1 MYINSRSISLLNL
14 EDIMVIF
21 YSTHCPKCT
30 ILEKKLK
37 DNGIEYTEINDPKI
51 MLDKGFL
58 QVPMLEVDGQIFDF
72 NGAIRWIA
80 TK

>member
-1 MYINSRSISLLNL
+1 
-14 EDIMVIF
+14 MVIF

-37 DNGIEYTEINDPKI
+37 DKGIEYEEINDKQI
-51 MLDKGFL
+51 MIDKGFM